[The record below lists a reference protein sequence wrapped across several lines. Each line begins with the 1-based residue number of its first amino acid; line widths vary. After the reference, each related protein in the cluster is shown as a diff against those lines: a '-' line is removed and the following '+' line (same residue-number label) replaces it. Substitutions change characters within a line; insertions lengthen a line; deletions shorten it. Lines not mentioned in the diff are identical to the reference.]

1 MIIGLS
7 QNSTYDFAVYEYNVG
22 TGNSQNYNTL
32 FPGTGTQTTLAVSTI
47 VVDPASLAFGGVE
60 INTTSIERT
69 YSLSGATLTPASG
82 TITVTAPPGYQVSAT
97 SGSGFASSVDV
108 QYSDGTLAATTIY
121 VVFSPTNLTS
131 YPGSIAHTGGG
142 ASAESVS
149 VSGTGIGPA
158 QQNVLEAENGI
169 LSSAYVSV
177 QYSGY
182 SGLGYVDIANKTGAS
197 LEIDFRRTTA
207 ATDTVRVFYALGA
220 GSRSYAVTLNGAAIG
235 SPTFTGTGSWTTWS
249 SIVIMVPLQAG
260 INHLRFA
267 ATTNSSPNAN
277 IDRIYIGGQAATQAY
292 KLVLSASGSGT
303 VAAAPASADS
313 FYDASTSVM
322 LTASPS
328 GGSSFYH
335 WSGTELG
342 AANPWTV
349 AMTSN
354 HTEIGVMPPNPGFGD
369 FPYESAP
376 KGFAGV
382 GAFTYPDG
390 TTGGTGPGSSS
401 VYVTNSDDLGNL
413 LLRRVDVDH
422 SLNFPPLTI
431 YVIGTLI
438 PGSVVTNMCDVK
450 DVYDISIIGVGVDA
464 TLSGFGL
471 NVVRAK
477 NIIVRNLK
485 IQNSP
490 IDGIT
495 VQADDVDGTGNH
507 LWFDHNTITNC
518 YDGALDITH
527 TASYAT
533 VSWNHFYN
541 HDKLCLMG
549 HSDSQTSDVTMKVT
563 YHHNYFDSTG
573 QRHPRV
579 RYGKAHVYNNYYRK
593 NHLYGV
599 SSNDGADVLVEG
611 NYFVNVPLP
620 TDTSRDGSIPGD
632 VVERNNI
639 FNNCGA
645 PPQTRG
651 TAFEASAY
659 YGYRM
664 DDPATLPALL
674 PAYAGSGKWDFSGGG
689 IPVPTPPGI
698 TTLVAPSNGATG
710 VLQNPVL
717 VWRRNFDTDRYRVQF
732 GLDSTFVSSLLMDST
747 LTDTVCAVT
756 GLQYSTLH
764 YWRVRAINAVGAG
777 SYSFPWRFRTLG
789 APASVVQLSS
799 PVLNFGAVPVHEM
812 KRDTVKVR
820 STGALTLHVDSIRAF
835 GGDFI
840 AIPTSSSVLPVGD
853 SLLVTVTFS
862 PESAGAETGSLVVFS
877 DAATSP
883 DSVHL
888 SGSGV
893 QAVFSGFPNPL
904 TFGNVTV
911 GANAI
916 DTMTVTNAGTATLTM
931 DSARAWGGEFIVNPA
946 GSVAIP
952 PGANLRYA
960 VTFTPTSP
968 GMQDG
973 NIVFYSNAPLSP
985 DSIPVSG
992 TGVMSTVSLQ
1002 IPLSGGWNMISLPVD
1017 VADDSAAH
1025 LFPGLA
1031 SRVFKFSG
1039 GYIPEDTMGKGVG
1052 YWGKFGVA
1060 MSQIVSG
1067 APRTFDSISV
1077 AAGWNMVG
1085 SISSV
1090 IDTGMIGS
1098 VPQGLRASNWFG
1110 YDGRGYAVATQIIP
1124 GKAYWVK
1131 TNAPGTFV
1139 FCSVPLASRSNT
1151 QGSGEKPPDVR
1162 REQ

>member
-1 MIIGLS
+1 M
-7 QNSTYDFAVYEYNVG
+7 ST
-22 TGNSQNYNTL
+22 
-32 FPGTGTQTTLAVSTI
+32 
-47 VVDPASLAFGGVE
+47 
-60 INTTSIERT
+60 
-69 YSLSGATLTPASG
+69 
-82 TITVTAPPGYQVSAT
+82 
-97 SGSGFASSVDV
+97 
-108 QYSDGTLAATTIY
+108 
-121 VVFSPTNLTS
+121 
-131 YPGSIAHTGGG
+131 
-142 ASAESVS
+142 
-149 VSGTGIGPA
+149 
-158 QQNVLEAENGI
+158 
-169 LSSAYVSV
+169 

-182 SGLGYVDIANKTGAS
+182 SGLGYVDIANKMGAS

-220 GSRSYAVTLNGAAIG
+220 GSRSYAVTLNGASIG
-235 SPTFTGTGSWTTWS
+235 SPTFPGTGSWTTWS
-249 SIVIMVPLQAG
+249 SIVVMVPMQAG
-260 INHLRFA
+260 INRLRFA

-277 IDRIYIGGQAATQAY
+277 IDRIYIGGQAAIQAY

-303 VAAAPASADS
+303 VAAIPASADS
-313 FYDASTSVM
+313 FYDASTSVT

-335 WSGTELG
+335 WSGTEP
-342 AANPWTV
+342 ATANPWTI
-349 AMTSN
+349 ALTSN
-354 HTEIGVMPPNPGFGD
+354 HTEIGVMPANPGFGD
-369 FPYESAP
+369 FPYEPAP
-376 KGFAGV
+376 KGFAAV

-390 TTGGTGPGSSS
+390 TTGGSGPGSSA

-431 YVIGTLI
+431 YVIGTLTT
-438 PGSVVTNMCDVK
+438 GSVVTDMCDVK

-464 TLSGFGL
+464 KLSGFGL
-471 NVVRAK
+471 NVVRSK

-533 VSWNHFYN
+533 VSWNQFYN

-611 NYFVNVPLP
+611 NYFLNVPLP
-620 TDTSRDGSIPGD
+620 TDTSRDGSVPGD

-659 YGYRM
+659 YGYGV

-674 PAYAGSGKWDFSGGG
+674 PTYAGSGKWDFSGGG

-698 TTLVAPSNGATG
+698 PTLVAPSNGATG
-710 VLQNPVL
+710 VQQNPVL
-717 VWRRNFDTDRYRVQF
+717 AWRRNFDTDRYRVQL
-732 GLDSTFVSSLLMDST
+732 GLDSTFASVLIDST
-747 LTDTVCAVT
+747 LTDTVCSVAD
-756 GLQYSTLH
+756 LQYSTTYH
-764 YWRVRAINAVGAG
+764 WRVRAINAVGAG
-777 SYSFPWRFRTLG
+777 SYSLPWRFRTLG
-789 APASVVQLSS
+789 APASLMQLSP
-799 PVLNFGAVPVHEM
+799 PVLNFGAVIVHGM
-812 KRDTVKVR
+812 VRDTAKVK
-820 STGALTLHVDSIRAF
+820 SAGTLTLHVDSIRTF
-835 GGDFI
+835 GGDFV

-862 PESAGAETGSLVVFS
+862 PESTGAETGSLVVFS

-888 SGSGV
+888 TGSGV
-893 QAVFSGFPNPL
+893 QAAFSAAPNPL
-904 TFGNVTV
+904 SFGNVGV
-911 GANAI
+911 GTNAI
-916 DTMTVTNAGTATLTM
+916 DTITVTNAGTAVLM
-931 DSARAWGGEFIVNPA
+931 IDSVRTGGGEFIVNPA
-946 GSVAIP
+946 GSIAIP
-952 PGANLRYA
+952 PGANLKYA
-960 VTFTPTSP
+960 VTFAPTSP
-968 GMQDG
+968 GVQGG
-973 NIVFYSNAPLSP
+973 NIVFHSNAPQSP

-992 TGVMSTVSLQ
+992 TGVISTVSVQ
-1002 IPLSGGWNMISLPVD
+1002 IPLSAGWNMISLPVD

-1031 SRVFKFSG
+1031 SRVFRFSG
-1039 GYIPEDTMGKGVG
+1039 GYVADDTMGNGVG
-1052 YWGKFGVA
+1052 YWGKFGIA
-1060 MSQIVSG
+1060 MTQTIAG
-1067 APRTFDSISV
+1067 APRTFDSIGV
-1077 AAGWNMVG
+1077 VAGWNMVG
-1085 SISSV
+1085 SISSA

-1098 VPQGLRASNWFG
+1098 VPSGLRASNWFG
-1110 YDGRGYAVATQIIP
+1110 YDAQGYTVATQITP

-1131 TNAPGTFV
+1131 ANASGKFV
-1139 FCSVPLASRSNT
+1139 F
-1151 QGSGEKPPDVR
+1151 GSPEPSQSD
-1162 REQ
+1162 